1 MAHLSE
7 GTLRRM
13 VDDPD
18 AHTGADARHF
28 ETCAECK
35 ARYETVAGDA
45 RAITSLMAAPE
56 LKVDVAS
63 AFNRVRSAP
72 AARPRFGFR
81 LPVLRPGSRP
91 MVLAFA
97 ATVALAGLVVTAI
110 AQGGSL
116 ITPTTV
122 EPVPI
127 TVADMQAL
135 SQLSAY
141 GSLSWTTKPNLQI
154 VTSATEAE
162 SISGLKPPIV
172 AKLPAGVSSTVT
184 YAATPKAVAVFTF
197 SKDKAAA
204 AASSAGK
211 NLPALPAGIDG
222 AKMTVSIGPAVAE
235 IYGNMT
241 PPKAG
246 SDITQAAP
254 PQMVIV
260 KSNAPVATSTQ
271 VTAQQLEDYLLS
283 VPGISPELSKAI
295 KAIGPGGATLPIP
308 VPVEYATSSKVK
320 VDVPGGKTVDGVA
333 LGDNTGVGAGVIWI
347 NNYVYAVA
355 GTIKLSDALEIANH
369 LT

>member
-18 AHTGADARHF
+18 AHRGADARHF

-45 RAITSLMAAPE
+45 RAITSLLAAPE

-63 AFNRVRSAP
+63 AYKWVRSAP

-81 LPVLRPGSRP
+81 LPVARPGSRP
-91 MVLAFA
+91 MVLAVA
-97 ATVALAGLVVTAI
+97 ATLALAGLVVTAI
-110 AQGGSL
+110 AQGGS
-116 ITPTTV
+116 IFAPSTV
-122 EPVPI
+122 TPVPV

-141 GSLSWTTKPNLQI
+141 GSLTWTTRPNLQI
-154 VTSATEAE
+154 VTSAAEAE
-162 SISGLKPPIV
+162 SISGLKPPTMG
-172 AKLPAGVSSTVT
+172 KLPAAVSTTVT

-204 AASSAGK
+204 AAAGAGK
-211 NLPALPAGIDG
+211 TLPALPGGMEG
-222 AKMTVSIGPAVAE
+222 AKLTVTIGPAVAE

-246 SDITQAAP
+246 SDATQLDP
-254 PQMVIV
+254 PQLVVV

-271 VTAQQLEDYLLS
+271 VTVKQLEDYLLS
-283 VPGISPELSKAI
+283 VPGISPELANAI
-295 KAIGPGGATLPIP
+295 KAIGDPNTTLPIP
-308 VPVEYATSSKVK
+308 VPVQYATSSKVK
-320 VDVPGGKTVDGVA
+320 VQNVDGVA
-333 LGDNTGVGAGVIWI
+333 LGDNTGVGAGVIWVKSSI
-347 NNYVYAVA
+347 IYAVV
-355 GTIKLSDALEIANH
+355 GTIKLSDALDIANH